1 MSVAYAEKGIIGWI
15 DLWWGILL
23 CNVLDKK
30 PTIRFV
36 PLPVPEPCDTSEFH
50 LMFENLTPRP
60 HRHVTIFND
69 LIKCVELDFHVQDAF
84 FNMKR
89 AKDYGWMAKTWT
101 RSIYSDVW
109 CDGLTIDTS
118 EISFTDSSLPNLLP
132 GMFDEE
138 NNLTWKKLTSAGPT
152 LSLLDD
158 NVIYIMANESMCHP
172 TAYVLTVDTKS
183 LKLESG
189 AQCAPQKTAWFE
201 PTYEPCVLFSS
212 FGTTSELVKEFETK
226 GTIFE
231 IKEGPVLSVVSKR
244 LRVLRKKQNRIAQME
259 ESVAAGKMLNQE
271 QKELMHS
278 KPVIAALIDELERL
292 RVPLSTALTK
302 ELSTV
307 PAPAAG
313 SSSFGSDLSIQDL
326 LALIYFGSLFYV
338 KSPNEFIATMVARK
352 NERSSCITHGYVWD
366 DTVDLLVENDL
377 DAVSAVAALAAARPS
392 SADGVS
398 HHDALQ
404 ACAHH
409 ARLWLT
415 RADAPIH
422 PGSSVTYAAV
432 RSKLDRIMASD
443 YYTAPAV
450 AGNHGAEGLQ
460 AQMSMTDSP
469 EAPSL
474 KETLAAENHKEDE
487 EDSSHATEIDN
498 DHQSNAADV
507 QNVDGK
513 TLVNP
518 RVEYRVAE
526 AEQEKFDVKEQDQ
539 MYAEPKKRQ
548 FQHPRQSCQNQRGG
562 DRGWRGAYPNGRS
575 GHGGGRGMGSR
586 YENGRGGGGGGGRGM
601 GSGYENGRG
610 GGGGGCG
617 MGSGYENGCGGG
629 GGYQNDRGCGG
640 GYQNGRGGGG
650 GYQNSRGGGGGGGYQ
665 NSRGGGGSGG
675 YQNSRGGGGGGGY
688 YNNDDGY
695 YQPRNL
701 NNRGRGAGRWPRGH
715 RED

>member
-1 MSVAYAEKGIIGWI
+1 
-15 DLWWGILL
+15 
-23 CNVLDKK
+23 
-30 PTIRFV
+30 
-36 PLPVPEPCDTSEFH
+36 
-50 LMFENLTPRP
+50 
-60 HRHVTIFND
+60 
-69 LIKCVELDFHVQDAF
+69 
-84 FNMKR
+84 
-89 AKDYGWMAKTWT
+89 
-101 RSIYSDVW
+101 
-109 CDGLTIDTS
+109 
-118 EISFTDSSLPNLLP
+118 
-132 GMFDEE
+132 
-138 NNLTWKKLTSAGPT
+138 
-152 LSLLDD
+152 
-158 NVIYIMANESMCHP
+158 MANESMCHP

-244 LRVLRKKQNRIAQME
+244 LCVLRKKQNRIAHME

-474 KETLAAENHKEDE
+474 KETLAAENHK
-487 EDSSHATEIDN
+487 
-498 DHQSNAADV
+498 
-507 QNVDGK
+507 
-513 TLVNP
+513 
-518 RVEYRVAE
+518 
-526 AEQEKFDVKEQDQ
+526 VK
-539 MYAEPKKRQ
+539 
-548 FQHPRQSCQNQRGG
+548 
-562 DRGWRGAYPNGRS
+562 
-575 GHGGGRGMGSR
+575 
-586 YENGRGGGGGGGRGM
+586 
-601 GSGYENGRG
+601 
-610 GGGGGCG
+610 
-617 MGSGYENGCGGG
+617 
-629 GGYQNDRGCGG
+629 
-640 GYQNGRGGGG
+640 
-650 GYQNSRGGGGGGGYQ
+650 
-665 NSRGGGGSGG
+665 
-675 YQNSRGGGGGGGY
+675 
-688 YNNDDGY
+688 
-695 YQPRNL
+695 
-701 NNRGRGAGRWPRGH
+701 
-715 RED
+715 

>member
-1 MSVAYAEKGIIGWI
+1 MPDHPSPCGRHPQILLDRRCLVGQLKNSTTAKSKNSKGVHLEVSFEAADPPAISLCLVSCVDQTGDRLAAQPRILGVTGGFVLLAITFSDSVNPYLRFIDYFVYKAGPDFASLHLLARPYPSSFSPNLAAILPVCDNSEDFAVIFPHVEYFRLESRKHYTLHIYRSDTNDWHSQVACIAEDDETRNARDKLLLHNTMSVAYAEKGIIGWI

-84 FNMKR
+84 CNMKR

-158 NVIYIMANESMCHP
+158 NVIYIMAKESMCHP

-183 LKLESG
+183 LKLE
-189 AQCAPQKTAWFE
+189 
-201 PTYEPCVLFSS
+201 
-212 FGTTSELVKEFETK
+212 SELVKEFETK

-292 RVPLSTALTK
+292 RVPLSTALTQ

-352 NERSSCITHGYVWD
+352 HERSSCITHGYVWD

-392 SADGVS
+392 STDGVS

-404 ACAHH
+404 ACVHH

-469 EAPSL
+469 EGPSL
-474 KETLAAENHKEDE
+474 KEILAAENHKFVEQAMLAEEDE
-487 EDSSHATEIDN
+487 WT
-498 DHQSNAADV
+498 
-507 QNVDGK
+507 
-513 TLVNP
+513 T
-518 RVEYRVAE
+518 
-526 AEQEKFDVKEQDQ
+526 
-539 MYAEPKKRQ
+539 
-548 FQHPRQSCQNQRGG
+548 
-562 DRGWRGAYPNGRS
+562 
-575 GHGGGRGMGSR
+575 
-586 YENGRGGGGGGGRGM
+586 
-601 GSGYENGRG
+601 
-610 GGGGGCG
+610 
-617 MGSGYENGCGGG
+617 
-629 GGYQNDRGCGG
+629 
-640 GYQNGRGGGG
+640 
-650 GYQNSRGGGGGGGYQ
+650 
-665 NSRGGGGSGG
+665 
-675 YQNSRGGGGGGGY
+675 
-688 YNNDDGY
+688 
-695 YQPRNL
+695 
-701 NNRGRGAGRWPRGH
+701 
-715 RED
+715 